1 METGFVVLLIVAMLV
16 GVFLGIF
23 ISRSRKTSRKTSRET
38 QGVIY
43 AYYDNTGNNPS
54 LLLEY
59 SVPIDDI
66 ASRKQVTFDVAVIR

>member
-1 METGFVVLLIVAMLV
+1 MEAGFIALIVVITAIISIMI
-16 GVFLGIF
+16 GI
-23 ISRSRKTSRKTSRET
+23 IIGGSRKKSKET

-43 AYYDNTGNNPS
+43 AYYGDQSGGPS

-66 ASRKQVTFDVAVIR
+66 ASRKKVTFDVNVIR

>member
-1 METGFVVLLIVAMLV
+1 MEAGFVILIVITALI
-16 GVFLGIF
+16 LGIVAG
-23 ISRSRKTSRKTSRET
+23 IMITRAKNPDET

-43 AYYDNTGNNPS
+43 AYYRENENKPS

-66 ASRKQVTFDVAVIR
+66 ASRKRVVFDVTVIR